1 MKSQKLLNLLNLSNK
16 FAKNFICTSQA
27 NFFLQFQIR
36 SGDGFVS
43 NAELLKFSK
52 VFEDELTL
60 DNLSVSQLRAICKIV
75 GITPVGPSNLLR
87 FQLQLKLRE
96 LRADDRVSF

>member
-1 MKSQKLLNLLNLSNK
+1 MSNE
-16 FAKNFICTSQA
+16 
-27 NFFLQFQIR
+27 
-36 SGDGFVS
+36 
-43 NAELLKFSK
+43 ELMKFSK

-87 FQLQLKLRE
+87 FQLQMKLRE
-96 LRADDRVSF
+96 LKADDKVGQNHIESAEICLLRRKFVSDDQERRTRQPFHSRVATSL